1 MNHSCTEFR
10 ARLAQALAEYP
21 VAELAWHEHVL
32 TCTDCREL
40 LDAEEAL
47 DDLLASLPRP
57 NLPPELARRVIARL
71 APERELDRLLDR
83 ALDRALGGSLHE
95 ARPQLAGELLAR
107 LAAPR
112 EIAARERELDQLL
125 DRVPAVARP
134 ELAREL
140 LARLAPVREAARAER
155 ALDALLER
163 VPQPQIPGDLAPR
176 TLATLAPER
185 APAPVPAPA
194 RERVQGHIRGLIQ
207 GRIQSRTSRSA
218 VLERGLRPVSTERW
232 RVARPLLAAAAVAL
246 LLAGAAWI
254 WSVRRERAEGEFAP
268 SGAGPQVAER
278 GASNPQDQSPA
289 QPQPERSNSPERA
302 QSLDALEPDAE
313 LLAQLELLEAW
324 DLITDEQLDLEAVGI
339 DEQTLLGLS
348 VQDDLESTAPGSSVP
363 SSTAPD
369 AGEVQPA
376 DAKTPRNG

>member
-1 MNHSCTEFR
+1 MR
-10 ARLAQALAEYP
+10 RLRNAKI
-21 VAELAWHEHVL
+21 VATVGP
-32 TCTDCREL
+32 
-40 LDAEEAL
+40 
-47 DDLLASLPRP
+47 ASASP
-57 NLPPELARRVIARL
+57 
-71 APERELDRLLDR
+71 
-83 ALDRALGGSLHE
+83 
-95 ARPQLAGELLAR
+95 
-107 LAAPR
+107 
-112 EIAARERELDQLL
+112 
-125 DRVPAVARP
+125 
-134 ELAREL
+134 
-140 LARLAPVREAARAER
+140 
-155 ALDALLER
+155 
-163 VPQPQIPGDLAPR
+163 
-176 TLATLAPER
+176 
-185 APAPVPAPA
+185 
-194 RERVQGHIRGLIQ
+194 
-207 GRIQSRTSRSA
+207 
-218 VLERGLRPVSTERW
+218 ERW

-302 QSLDALEPDAE
+302 PAQSLDALEPDAE

-348 VQDDLESTAPGSSVP
+348 VQDDPESTVP

>member
-1 MNHSCTEFR
+1 VNHSCTEFR
-10 ARLAQALAEYP
+10 ARLAQALAEHP

-32 TCTDCREL
+32 TCSDCREL

-194 RERVQGHIRGLIQ
+194 RERVQGHIHGQVQ
-207 GRIQSRTSRSA
+207 GRSSRSA
-218 VLERGLRPVSTERW
+218 VLERGLHPASASPERW

-302 QSLDALEPDAE
+302 PAQSLDALEPDAE

-348 VQDDLESTAPGSSVP
+348 VQDDPESTVP

>member
-1 MNHSCTEFR
+1 MNPSCIEFR
-10 ARLAQALAEYP
+10 ARLAQALAERP

-32 TCTDCREL
+32 TCNDCREL

-112 EIAARERELDQLL
+112 ELAARERELDQLL

-163 VPQPQIPGDLAPR
+163 VPPPQIPGDLAPR
-176 TLATLAPER
+176 TLAALAPER

-194 RERVQGHIRGLIQ
+194 RARVQGHPQ
-207 GRIQSRTSRSA
+207 GRTSRSA
-218 VLERGLRPVSTERW
+218 ALAHGLRPVAASPERW
-232 RVARPLLAAAAVAL
+232 RVARPLLAAAAVAV
-246 LLAGAAWI
+246 LLAGAAWL
-254 WSVRRERAEGEFAP
+254 WSVRRERAQGEFAP

-278 GASNPQDQSPA
+278 SASDPQGQSPA
-289 QPQPERSNSPERA
+289 QPQSERSNSPERA
-302 QSLDALEPDAE
+302 PAQPVESLDALEPDAE

-339 DEQTLLGLS
+339 DEHTLLGLS
-348 VQDDLESTAPGSSVP
+348 VQDDVESTAPE
-363 SSTAPD
+363 
-369 AGEVQPA
+369 AGEVAPA

>member
-1 MNHSCTEFR
+1 MNPSCIEFR
-10 ARLAQALAEYP
+10 ARLAQALAERP

-32 TCTDCREL
+32 TCNDCREL

-112 EIAARERELDQLL
+112 ELAARERELDQLL

-163 VPQPQIPGDLAPR
+163 VPPPQIPGDLAPR
-176 TLATLAPER
+176 TLAALAPER

-194 RERVQGHIRGLIQ
+194 RARVQSRSQGHPQ
-207 GRIQSRTSRSA
+207 GRTSRSE
-218 VLERGLRPVSTERW
+218 VLAHGLRPVAASTERW
-232 RVARPLLAAAAVAL
+232 RVARPLLAAAAVAV
-246 LLAGAAWI
+246 LLAGAAWL
-254 WSVRRERAEGEFAP
+254 WSVRRERAQGEFAP
-268 SGAGPQVAER
+268 SGAGAQVAER
-278 GASNPQDQSPA
+278 SASDPQGQSPA

-302 QSLDALEPDAE
+302 PAQPVESLDALEPDAE

-339 DEQTLLGLS
+339 DEHTLLGLS
-348 VQDDLESTAPGSSVP
+348 VQDDVESTGPGSS
-363 SSTAPD
+363 APE
-369 AGEVQPA
+369 AGEVAPA